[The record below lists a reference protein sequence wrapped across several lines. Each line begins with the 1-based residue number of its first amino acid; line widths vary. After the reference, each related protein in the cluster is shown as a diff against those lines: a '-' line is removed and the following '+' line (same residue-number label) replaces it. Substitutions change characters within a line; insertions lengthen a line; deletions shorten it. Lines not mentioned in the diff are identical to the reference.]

1 MTGCEAGSGLRPCLR
16 GSTSGRRWHIT
27 ILAGSALPAAA
38 RGSASPINCLKQ
50 TLVDTFIHQL
60 ANFFQFFL
68 KHVYKSVN
76 ETVLETISARFFK
89 YTTYLFRP
97 SKHYRKLLSLLE
109 VLPISYFKHATKS
122 RVGVNWKILS
132 VIFLALVLFIE
143 TS

>member
-1 MTGCEAGSGLRPCLR
+1 MAHYDSRR
-16 GSTSGRRWHIT
+16 VRASGRGARLRI
-27 ILAGSALPAAA
+27 ANKLP
-38 RGSASPINCLKQ
+38 Q
-50 TLVDTFIHQL
+50 TNPCRHVHPSTRQFLLV
-60 ANFFQFFL
+60 FF
-68 KHVYKSVN
+68 KYVYKSVN